1 MITLNTSTNVKICVQ
16 FLVNFKS
23 QIYGFYMSSF
33 KNKNVLITGGARGI
47 GLLMGQKALDRG
59 AVKLI
64 IWDVDEAALITAAS
78 RLSKLGY
85 SVFTDVVDV
94 SDHESVLKSAKKVLA
109 EHDSIDILFNNA
121 GIVRGKNFDEQS
133 MENIKKTMDVN
144 SLGLMY
150 VARAFLP
157 AMIKNGDG
165 YIINI
170 ASAAG
175 LTPNPGMTVYA
186 ASKWAAVGWS
196 ESLNLE
202 LQKSKAPVKVLT
214 VMPSYINTGMFAGV
228 TAPLL
233 MPLLDPDDITT
244 KILDAVERGKARLRE
259 PFMVKLTPFFRG
271 VLPAKV
277 YDFVAGKIFGVY
289 DSMNTF
295 IGRNK
300 ED

>member
-1 MITLNTSTNVKICVQ
+1 
-16 FLVNFKS
+16 
-23 QIYGFYMSSF
+23 MSSF
-33 KNKNVLITGGARGI
+33 KNKIVLITGGASGI

-59 AVKLI
+59 AEKLI
-64 IWDVDEAALITAAS
+64 IWDVNEEALIKVAS
-78 RLSKLGY
+78 QLTRQRY
-85 SVFTDVVDV
+85 SVSTYVVDV
-94 SDHESVLKSAKKVLA
+94 SDHQHVLKMAEKVLD
-109 EHDSIDILFNNA
+109 EHGRVDILFNNA
-121 GIVRGKNFDEQS
+121 GIVAGKNFEEHS
-133 MENIKKTMDVN
+133 MESIKKTMDVN
-144 SLGLMY
+144 SLGMMY
-150 VARAFLP
+150 VARALLP
-157 AMIKNGDG
+157 SMEQHGDG

-202 LQKSKAPVKVLT
+202 LVKTGSPVKVLT

-228 TAPLL
+228 SAPLL

-259 PFMVKLTPFFRG
+259 PFMVKLTPFIRG
-271 VLPAKV
+271 ILPAKI

-289 DSMNTF
+289 GSMDSY
-295 IGRNK
+295 IGRNNK
-300 ED
+300 D

>member
-1 MITLNTSTNVKICVQ
+1 
-16 FLVNFKS
+16 
-23 QIYGFYMSSF
+23 MSSF
-33 KNKNVLITGGARGI
+33 KNKIVLITGGASGI
-47 GLLMGQKALDRG
+47 GYLMGEKSLQREAR
-59 AVKLI
+59 KLI
-64 IWDVDEAALITAAS
+64 IWDINEDKLLDAAK
-78 RLSKLGY
+78 RLSKQGY
-85 SVFTDVVDV
+85 TVETGVVDV
-94 SDHESVLKSAKKVLA
+94 SDPEQVQQEAKKVLD
-109 EHDSIDILFNNA
+109 EHGSIDMLFNNA
-121 GIVRGKNFDEQS
+121 GIVVGKKFEEHS
-133 MENIKKTMDVN
+133 IEHIKKTMNIN

-157 AMIKNGDG
+157 AMIENGYG

-202 LQKSKAPVKVLT
+202 LKKNEDPVNVLT

-233 MPLLDPDDITT
+233 MPLLDPDDIST
-244 KILDAVERGKARLRE
+244 KILDAVEREKERLRE
-259 PFMVKLTPFFRG
+259 PFMVKLTPFIRG
-271 VLPAKV
+271 ILPAKL

-295 IGRNK
+295 IGRK
-300 ED
+300 TDH

>member
-1 MITLNTSTNVKICVQ
+1 
-16 FLVNFKS
+16 
-23 QIYGFYMSSF
+23 MSSF
-33 KNKNVLITGGARGI
+33 KNKIVLITGGASGI
-47 GLLMGQKALDRG
+47 GLLMGQKSLERG
-59 AVKLI
+59 AEKLI
-64 IWDVDEAALITAAS
+64 IWDVNEEALIKAAS
-78 RLSKLGY
+78 KLTRKGY
-85 SVFTDVVDV
+85 SLSTDVVDV
-94 SDHESVLKSAKKVLA
+94 SDHQRVLKMTEKVLE
-109 EHDSIDILFNNA
+109 EHGRVDIIFNNA
-121 GIVRGKNFDEQS
+121 GIVAGKNFEEHS
-133 MENIKKTMDVN
+133 MESIKKTMDVN
-144 SLGLMY
+144 SLGMMY

-157 AMIKNGDG
+157 SMKKHGDG

-202 LQKSKAPVKVLT
+202 LEKTGSSVKVLT

-259 PFMVKLTPFFRG
+259 PFMVKLTPFIRG
-271 VLPAKV
+271 ILPAKV

-289 DSMNTF
+289 GSMDSF
-295 IGRNK
+295 IGRKNK
-300 ED
+300 D

>member
-1 MITLNTSTNVKICVQ
+1 
-16 FLVNFKS
+16 
-23 QIYGFYMSSF
+23 MSSF
-33 KNKNVLITGGARGI
+33 KNKIVLITGGASGI

-59 AVKLI
+59 AEKLI
-64 IWDVDEAALITAAS
+64 IWDVNEEALLNAAS
-78 RLSKLGY
+78 ILTKQGY
-85 SVFTDVVDV
+85 SVSTYVVDV
-94 SDHESVLKSAKKVLA
+94 SDHQHVLKTAEKVLE
-109 EHDSIDILFNNA
+109 EHGRVDILFNNA
-121 GIVRGKNFDEQS
+121 GIIAGKNFEEHS
-133 MENIKKTMDVN
+133 MESIKKTMDVN
-144 SLGLMY
+144 SLGMMY
-150 VARAFLP
+150 VARALLP
-157 AMIKNGDG
+157 SMKQQGGG

-202 LQKSKAPVKVLT
+202 LEKTGTSVKVLT

-244 KILDAVERGKARLRE
+244 KILDAVERGKVRLRE
-259 PFMVKLTPFFRG
+259 PFMVKLTPLIRG
-271 VLPAKV
+271 ILPAKV

-289 DSMNTF
+289 GSMDSF
-295 IGRNK
+295 IGRK
-300 ED
+300 KKD

>member
-1 MITLNTSTNVKICVQ
+1 
-16 FLVNFKS
+16 
-23 QIYGFYMSSF
+23 MSSF
-33 KNKNVLITGGARGI
+33 NNKIVLITGGASGI
-47 GLLMGQKALDRG
+47 GLLMGRKSLERG
-59 AVKLI
+59 AQKLV
-64 IWDVDEAALITAAS
+64 IWDVNEDKMLEAAK
-78 RLSKLGY
+78 RLSKEGNT
-85 SVFTDVVDV
+85 VVTDLVDV
-94 SDHESVLKSAKKVLA
+94 SNAEEVQAAAERVLQ
-109 EHDSIDILFNNA
+109 EHGTVDILFNNA
-121 GIVRGKNFDEQS
+121 GIVVGEKF
-133 MENIKKTMDVN
+133 ENHTMDHIKKTMSVN

-157 AMIKNGDG
+157 AMIESGYG

-202 LQKSKAPVKVLT
+202 LQKNEQPVKVLT

-233 MPLLDPDDITT
+233 MPLLDPEDIST

-259 PFMVKLTPFFRG
+259 PFMVKLTPFLKG
-271 VLPAKV
+271 ILPAKA
-277 YDFVAGKIFGVY
+277 YDFIADKVFGVY

-295 IGRNK
+295 IGRK
-300 ED
+300 TDH